1 MASVWGGVRSID
13 RGGGSLVGLWA
24 AESQCTEEAGW
35 EEEDRGGILKGGHGD
50 SVVTSHVHTLQSSLV
65 LCVHTGVFSPPPI
78 SSQKLLFSLGGSFLY
93 YADHFKLYSGFCANH
108 IKVQKVLERGT
119 THILIFCIV
128 TRNSMQKQ
136 TNPPPLNL
144 ASVLLCCVRGSSAAH
159 GWRFGL
165 LFWEANQLCMKVN
178 VPEWDGGW
186 KRGERCL
193 SSLAPVPLQL
203 QHHARRSTRLS
214 TFQFVIDTFKA
225 LSPFSPQTDDV

>member
-13 RGGGSLVGLWA
+13 RGGGSLVGSWA

-65 LCVHTGVFSPPPI
+65 LCVHTGVSPPPI

-144 ASVLLCCVRGSSAAH
+144 ASVLLCCVRGSSATH

-193 SSLAPVPLQL
+193 SSLAPVPLHL